1 MRLSLCWQRLYLEF
15 ANLSIQKLQVA
26 ETPCIQMYRLHPEQ
40 HSVTATA
47 TKGVTLNKPLH
58 REATYIKLFYV
69 FVARNVA
76 PKSLY
81 NAGFFY

>member
-15 ANLSIQKLQVA
+15 ANLSIPKLQVA

-40 HSVTATA
+40 QSVATTA

-58 REATYIKLFYV
+58 RGATYIELFYV